1 MKHTEMKKKKGVKDY
16 FRLLLLTICVAVFVY
31 SGYQLLNIYLQ
42 YRNIDKAYDALLEEY
57 IEDNDGFHIIAWD
70 DLLERNPDVIAWI
83 QIPNTNIDYPVLQGD
98 TNDTYL
104 RHDIDGNYLVAGS
117 IFVDANHSAP
127 LEEPNTIIYGHN
139 MRNSSMFSDLK
150 EYINPEFVKDHPYV
164 YIYLPDGTVS
174 EYQIVSTQEID
185 AYSDIYMVNLP
196 NLDTHYNKIMDGNKL
211 DVPFE
216 RDQSPMITLS
226 TCATYDVNNTARV
239 VVHAAMQRSG
249 INPAMEQMR

>member
-1 MKHTEMKKKKGVKDY
+1 MKHKEMKKKKGFKDY

-57 IEDNDGFHIIAWD
+57 VEDNDGFHIIAWD

-174 EYQIVSTQEID
+174 EYQIVSSQEID

-196 NLDTHYNKIMDGNKL
+196 NLDTHYTKIMDGNKL

-216 RDQSPMITLS
+216 KDQSPMITLS
-226 TCATYDVNNTARV
+226 TCATYDVDNTARV
-239 VVHAAMQRSG
+239 VVHAALQRSG

>member
-1 MKHTEMKKKKGVKDY
+1 MKQKQMKKKKGFKDY

-57 IEDNDGFHIIAWD
+57 VEDNDGFHIIAWD
-70 DLLERNPDVIAWI
+70 ELLERNPDVIGWI

-164 YIYLPDGTVS
+164 YIYLPDGSVS

-196 NLDTHYNKIMDGNKL
+196 NLDTHYTKIMDGNKL

-226 TCATYDVNNTARV
+226 TCATYDVDNTARV
-239 VVHAAMQRSG
+239 VVHAALQRSG